1 MRFSRAERADFPEL
15 KALYRAAIK
24 WMDEQ
29 RVYQWDEVYPD
40 GRVIC
45 EDISRGMMEV
55 GRIGERIAVAYSI
68 ELCKRGG
75 YESAAWRYDEPV
87 FAVLH
92 RLCVHPFDQGKG
104 VARETMA
111 HMEEYVRSVGV
122 FAVRLDAFSQNP
134 AALRLYESRGYKKA
148 GEIAYRKGLF
158 YLYEKKL

>member
-1 MRFSRAERADFPEL
+1 MQFSCAKRADFSEL
-15 KALYRAAIK
+15 MALYRAGTRR
-24 WMDEQ
+24 MDEQ
-29 RVYQWDEVYPD
+29 GIFQWDDIYPD
-40 GRVIC
+40 RRVIS

-111 HMEEYVRSVGV
+111 HMEESVRSVGIY
-122 FAVRLDAFSQNP
+122 AVRLDAFSQNP
-134 AALRLYESRGYKKA
+134 AALRLYESNGYRKA